1 MKKKLLYIV
10 NVDWFFISHR
20 LPIAKAAINR
30 GFEVSL
36 ASSFNGKNDDL
47 EKLSIDKYPI
57 NIDRKTLN
65 PFKFFLNLVEV
76 INILK
81 KVQPDVVHLVTIKP
95 VILGCFAALFNSKKP
110 KVIASISGLG
120 YVFTAEDFF
129 SGIRK
134 KIILFLYKIAFLYP
148 NLIVIFQNQD
158 DMNSICKATGLNKN
172 KTILINGSGVDLDL
186 FKASISKNQV
196 PKVIFPAR
204 LLISKGIREFLFAAE
219 KLHKLGRFILVGQ
232 VDKNHKDCISKSF
245 LDKCIKKGYVEYWG
259 FSNSMEKVLNKA
271 SIVVLPSYREGLP
284 KVLSEAAAC
293 GKPIV
298 TTDVPGCRDTVIHGI
313 TGIIVPKKNPYALAE
328 GIKKIINDKNL
339 QNNMSKQARYL
350 AEKKFDIKKII
361 TIHLNL
367 YINGIF

>member
-20 LPIAKAAINR
+20 LPIAKAAINK
-30 GFEVSL
+30 GFDVSL
-36 ASSFNGKNDDL
+36 ATNFTIKNNDLGKL
-47 EKLSIDKYPI
+47 KIDKYPI

-65 PFKFFLNLVEV
+65 PFKFFSNLFE
-76 INILK
+76 IISILR

-95 VILGCFAALFNSKKP
+95 IILGCFGAFFNRKRP
-110 KVIASISGLG
+110 KLIASISGLG

-129 SGIRK
+129 SELRK
-134 KIILFLYKIAFLYP
+134 KLILLLYKMAFLYP

-158 DMNSICKATGLNKN
+158 DLNSICKATGLKKN

-186 FKASISKNQV
+186 FKASNSKNKV

-204 LLISKGIREFLFAAE
+204 LLISKGIREFLLAAE
-219 KLHKLGRFILVGQ
+219 KLHKLGKFVLVGQ
-232 VDKNHKDCISKSF
+232 IDKNHKDCISKSF
-245 LDKCIKKGYVEYWG
+245 LDKWIKKGYVQYWG
-259 FSNSMEKVLNKA
+259 FSDSMEKVLSKA

-298 TTDVPGCRDTVIHGI
+298 TTDVPGCRDTVIDGI
-313 TGIIVPKKNPYALAE
+313 TGIIVPKKNPHALAE
-328 GIKKIINDKNL
+328 GIKKILMDKKMYHS
-339 QNNMSKQARYL
+339 MSKQARYL

-361 TIHLNL
+361 DIHIKI
-367 YINGIF
+367 YIKGIF